1 MSRHALLHLAAVV
14 VLALLLLIAVRLH
27 SAAAATIDPHALY
40 ERACVTCHPSHSR
53 DLAQKSVKR
62 VDGRTV
68 GVQSGRPIA
77 DLLVRH
83 MGVKLTAEE
92 RTALAGHFEAMLAT
106 GFLFQEKCIV
116 CHDRAHELARLR
128 LQIHDGRLVG
138 RYSGLDIASFLEGH
152 GRLEGEEVGVMIATL
167 RRQLEPR
174 GELQQSSAPGENNDN
189 RDKDVAPPTG
199 K

>member
-1 MSRHALLHLAAVV
+1 MSRHALLHLVAVV

-27 SAAAATIDPHALY
+27 SAAAAIDPHALY
-40 ERACVTCHPSHSR
+40 ERACATCHPPHSR

-68 GVQSGRPIA
+68 GARSGKPIA
-77 DLLVRH
+77 DLLVGH
-83 MGVKLTAEE
+83 MGVRLTAEE
-92 RTALAGHFEAMLAT
+92 TAALAGHFEAMLAT

-116 CHDRAHELARLR
+116 CHDRAQELARLR

-138 RYSGLDIASFLEGH
+138 RYSGLDIAAFLEQH
-152 GRLEGEEVGVMIATL
+152 GRLEGEEVAIMLATL

-174 GELQQSSAPGENNDN
+174 DQSQHANAPPE
-189 RDKDVAPPTG
+189 DKGVAPPTR